1 MEGPL
6 YGNHS
11 LRNLTLQK
19 RILRMCANHGMSN
32 VRNLTL
38 QNLTLRNLTLRNL
51 TLRKRIKKN
60 LKTKF
65 NEQNI
70 HNTKGQ
76 IDKGE
81 DI

>member
-38 QNLTLRNLTLRNL
+38 RNLTLQNL
-51 TLRKRIKKN
+51 TLRKRI
-60 LKTKF
+60 
-65 NEQNI
+65 
-70 HNTKGQ
+70 
-76 IDKGE
+76 
-81 DI
+81 

>member
-11 LRNLTLQK
+11 LQNLTLQK

-38 QNLTLRNLTLRNL
+38 RNL
-51 TLRKRIKKN
+51 TLRKRIKK
-60 LKTKF
+60 KTQHEIPMSKIYTI
-65 NEQNI
+65 Q
-70 HNTKGQ
+70 KG
-76 IDKGE
+76 K
-81 DI
+81 

>member
-1 MEGPL
+1 MEKPL

-38 QNLTLRNLTLRNL
+38 RNL

-60 LKTKF
+60 TQDEIPMSKIYTI
-65 NEQNI
+65 Q
-70 HNTKGQ
+70 KG
-76 IDKGE
+76 K
-81 DI
+81 

>member
-1 MEGPL
+1 MEKPL

-38 QNLTLRNLTLRNL
+38 RNL

-60 LKTKF
+60 HKTKF
-65 NEQNI
+65 NEQNMHI
-70 HNTKGQ
+70 TKEQ

>member
-1 MEGPL
+1 MEKPL

-38 QNLTLRNLTLRNL
+38 RNLTFRNL
-51 TLRKRIKKN
+51 TLRKRIKKKQ
-60 LKTKF
+60 KTKF

>member
-11 LRNLTLQK
+11 LGNLTLQK

-38 QNLTLRNLTLRNL
+38 QNLTLR
-51 TLRKRIKKN
+51 KRIKK
-60 LKTKF
+60 KTQDEMPMSKIYTI
-65 NEQNI
+65 Q
-70 HNTKGQ
+70 KG
-76 IDKGE
+76 K
-81 DI
+81 

>member
-1 MEGPL
+1 MEKPL

-38 QNLTLRNLTLRNL
+38 RKLTLRNL
-51 TLRKRIKKN
+51 TLRKRIKK
-60 LKTKF
+60 KPQD
-65 NEQNI
+65 EIQ
-70 HNTKGQ
+70 
-76 IDKGE
+76 
-81 DI
+81 

>member
-38 QNLTLRNLTLRNL
+38 RNL
-51 TLRKRIKKN
+51 TLRKRIKK
-60 LKTKF
+60 KTTRRNSMSKIYTI
-65 NEQNI
+65 Q
-70 HNTKGQ
+70 KG
-76 IDKGE
+76 K
-81 DI
+81 

>member
-38 QNLTLRNLTLRNL
+38 
-51 TLRKRIKKN
+51 RKRIKK
-60 LKTKF
+60 KTTRRNSMSKIYTI
-65 NEQNI
+65 Q
-70 HNTKGQ
+70 KG
-76 IDKGE
+76 K
-81 DI
+81 

>member
-38 QNLTLRNLTLRNL
+38 RNL

-60 LKTKF
+60 TRRNA

>member
-11 LRNLTLQK
+11 LQNLTLQK

-38 QNLTLRNLTLRNL
+38 RNL
-51 TLRKRIKKN
+51 TLRKRIKKKN
-60 LKTKF
+60 HKTKF

>member
-38 QNLTLRNLTLRNL
+38 QNLILRNL

>member
-32 VRNLTL
+32 VRY
-38 QNLTLRNLTLRNL
+38 L

>member
-11 LRNLTLQK
+11 LGNLTLQK

-38 QNLTLRNLTLRNL
+38 QNLTLRNLTLR
-51 TLRKRIKKN
+51 KRIKKN
-60 LKTKF
+60 THTRR
-65 NEQNI
+65 NADEQNI
-70 HNTKGQ
+70 HNTKRQ

-81 DI
+81 EI

>member
-1 MEGPL
+1 MEKPL

-19 RILRMCANHGMSN
+19 RM
-32 VRNLTL
+32 
-38 QNLTLRNLTLRNL
+38 LRNL

>member
-38 QNLTLRNLTLRNL
+38 RNL
-51 TLRKRIKKN
+51 TLRKRIKK
-60 LKTKF
+60 KTQDEMPMSKTYTI
-65 NEQNI
+65 Q
-70 HNTKGQ
+70 KG
-76 IDKGE
+76 K
-81 DI
+81 

>member
-1 MEGPL
+1 MEKPL

-38 QNLTLRNLTLRNL
+38 
-51 TLRKRIKKN
+51 RKRIKKKKN
-60 LKTKF
+60 TRR
-65 NEQNI
+65 NADEQNI